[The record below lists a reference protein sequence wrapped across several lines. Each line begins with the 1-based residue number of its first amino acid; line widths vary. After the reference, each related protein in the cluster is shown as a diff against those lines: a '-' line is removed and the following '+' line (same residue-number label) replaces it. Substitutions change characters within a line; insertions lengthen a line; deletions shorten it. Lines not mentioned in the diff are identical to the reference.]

1 MLAFNWEALWQAWAA
16 VAATALIGVTGLLV
30 WVGYQAA
37 QWAKLRFG
45 QTEEMEARRRAPLVA
60 LSLAAPDNPQRYSPA
75 LNEGQLDS
83 FVKWWGVVVGR
94 KLNEYVT
101 PNSIVACWAQNIGE
115 GPALRI
121 RVPYVLQVIDVI
133 EGGVETKDEPAR
145 GEFEIVN
152 VDSKWLVMAK
162 TYLNVSYYPKCR
174 IELLLAEAK
183 VTRLDR
189 TEVQDAVSDTSVP
202 VLEVNNKASWDL
214 VRQARTGGPDWMA
227 GRRA

>member
-1 MLAFNWEALWQAWAA
+1 MNWDALWNAWNAVA
-16 VAATALIGVTGLLV
+16 TTALVAATLLLAL
-30 WVGYQAA
+30 VGWLAVR
-37 QWAKLRFG
+37 WARRRFG
-45 QTEEMEARRRAPLVA
+45 QTEEMEAWRRAPLVA

-75 LNEGQLDS
+75 LNEGQLGS
-83 FVKWWGVVVGR
+83 FLKWWGVVAER
-94 KLNEYVT
+94 KLDPYVT

-133 EGGVETKDEPAR
+133 EGGVETKDEPVR

-174 IELLLAEAK
+174 IELLLADAK
-183 VTRLDR
+183 VFRLDG

-214 VRQARTGGPDWMA
+214 VRQARRGGPDWTA
-227 GRRA
+227 GPRA

>member
-1 MLAFNWEALWQAWAA
+1 MNWDAFWNAWMALA
-16 VAATALIGVTGLLV
+16 TTGLVAVTIALV
-30 WVGYQAA
+30 YVGYQAA
-37 QWAKLRFG
+37 QWARRTFG
-45 QTEEMEARRRAPLVA
+45 LTEQQEARRRAPLVA

-75 LNEGQLDS
+75 LNEGELDS
-83 FVKWWGVVVGR
+83 FVKWWGVVVER
-94 KLNEYVT
+94 KVNEYVT

-133 EGGVETKDEPAR
+133 EGGVETKDEPVR

-174 IELLLAEAK
+174 IELLLDEAT
-183 VTRLDR
+183 VTGLDR
-189 TEVQDAVSDTSVP
+189 REVQDAVSDTSVP

-214 VRQARTGGPDWMA
+214 VRQAKTGGSDWMA